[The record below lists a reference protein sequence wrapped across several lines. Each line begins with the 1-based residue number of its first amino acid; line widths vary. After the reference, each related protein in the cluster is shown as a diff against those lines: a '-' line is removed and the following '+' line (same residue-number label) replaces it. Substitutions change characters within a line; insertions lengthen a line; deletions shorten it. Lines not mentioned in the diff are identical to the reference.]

1 MRFQDSVPI
10 LQKISRIPRKQA
22 GHVISLPPVTSR
34 PKLQEVSELAGV
46 SLATVSRVLNAKPGV
61 AGDTR
66 AKVLGVLADL
76 GYQDVPVRPE
86 QTGVVGIVTPEM
98 DNPIFPLIAQT
109 IESRLARQ
117 GLLSMICPATSD
129 TVNEQEYLDHFAKT
143 NAAGI
148 VVVNGRYSDP
158 DVGFGSYQ
166 RLTAAGI
173 PVVLV
178 NGAPEADG
186 VPLVT
191 VDLGAGA
198 RTAVQ
203 HLASMGHRRIGVMV
217 GPQRYSSSRML
228 QTGYLEE
235 MAHLEL
241 DTDED
246 LMSETLFTLEGGRAG
261 VAKLLEAGAS
271 GIVTGSDLM
280 AIGAINGIRAWGKD
294 VPGDVSVVGFDGTS
308 LAAVTHPRL
317 TSLRQPVERMAASVA
332 WLLQEGHPDQ
342 SNTVHTFQP
351 ELMIGRSTGRVGKRS
366 GSDAVSGQG

>member
-1 MRFQDSVPI
+1 M
-10 LQKISRIPRKQA
+10 
-22 GHVISLPPVTSR
+22 TTR

-98 DNPIFPLIAQT
+98 DNPIFPLIAQP

-129 TVNEQEYLDHFAKT
+129 TVNEQEYLDHFAAT

-148 VVVNGRYSDP
+148 VVINGRYADP
-158 DVGFGSYQ
+158 DVGFGPYQ
-166 RLTAAGI
+166 RLIAAGI
-173 PVVLV
+173 RVVLV
-178 NGAPEADG
+178 NGARETDN

-191 VDLGAGA
+191 VDLEAGA
-198 RTAVQ
+198 RVAVQ
-203 HLASMGHRRIGVMV
+203 HLAAMGHQRIGVMM

-228 QTGYLEE
+228 KTGYLEE
-235 MAHLEL
+235 MEHLGL
-241 DTDED
+241 ATGDH
-246 LMSETLFTLEGGRAG
+246 LVSETLFTLEGGRAG
-261 VAKLLEAGAS
+261 VAKLMEAGVT
-271 GIVTGSDLM
+271 GVVTGSDLM
-280 AIGAINGIRAWGKD
+280 AIGAMNGIRAWGKS

-332 WLLQEGHPDQ
+332 WLLEEETRDQ
-342 SNTVHTFQP
+342 STTVHTFQP
-351 ELMIGRSTGRVGKRS
+351 ELMIGRSTGRARA
-366 GSDAVSGQG
+366 GSKAETVAGQR

>member
-1 MRFQDSVPI
+1 M
-10 LQKISRIPRKQA
+10 
-22 GHVISLPPVTSR
+22 TSR
-34 PKLQEVSELAGV
+34 PKLQEVSDLAGV

-61 AGDTR
+61 ASETR

-129 TVNEQEYLDHFAKT
+129 TVNEQEYLDHFAAT

-148 VVVNGRYSDP
+148 VVVNGRYADP
-158 DVGFGSYQ
+158 DVGFGPYQ
-166 RLTAAGI
+166 RLVASGI

-178 NGAPEADG
+178 NGARETDN

-191 VDLGAGA
+191 VDLEAGA
-198 RTAVQ
+198 RIAVQ
-203 HLASMGHRRIGVMV
+203 HLAAMGHRRIGVMM
-217 GPQRYSSSRML
+217 GPHRYSSSQML
-228 QTGYLEE
+228 KNGYLEE
-235 MAHLEL
+235 MDNQGLESS
-241 DTDED
+241 DD

-261 VAKLLEAGAS
+261 VAKLMEAGVT
-271 GIVTGSDLM
+271 GVVTGSDLM
-280 AIGAINGIRAWGKD
+280 AIGAMNGIRAWGKSI
-294 VPGDVSVVGFDGTS
+294 PGDVSVVGFDGTS
-308 LAAVTHPRL
+308 LAAVTNPRL

-332 WLLQEGHPDQ
+332 WLLEERGSDQ
-342 SNTVHTFQP
+342 ADTVHTFQP
-351 ELMIGRSTGRVGKRS
+351 ELMIGRSTGRAQNHS
-366 GSDAVSGQG
+366 EPEAVASQR